1 MKRSAHDGLHV
12 RGAAPAKAALACLLA
27 LATLACV
34 SSASALSWS
43 RVQPHQRPYA
53 ICEAGR
59 MADYINAEWA
69 DFNDGAQ
76 LPDKY
81 VGYLNIFLYTDQLGK
96 VGQLNSHTY
105 AGKPAG
111 AIDFV
116 ESLRTANGKNDVG
129 PIIASRLVLL
139 QADKTMPV
147 YLLSL
152 RRTKWVVYQTLPDM
166 ETVQEYQTSDSIWMM
181 QFRGNEL
188 FLLRQAD
195 ELAPTAARRAN
206 LLTEEVDCEAL
217 WRRDA

>member
-1 MKRSAHDGLHV
+1 MKRGTRDGFRGRPLSPVKSALTCFL
-12 RGAAPAKAALACLLA
+12 ALAALAG
-27 LATLACV
+27 T

-43 RVQPHQRPYA
+43 RVPPHQRPYA

-59 MADYINAEWA
+59 LADYINAEWA
-69 DFNDGAQ
+69 DFHDRVR

-105 AGKPAG
+105 DGKPAG

-116 ESLRTANGKNDVG
+116 ESLRTANGKDDVG
-129 PIIASRLVLL
+129 PIVASRLVLL

-152 RRTKWVVYQTLPDM
+152 RRTKWEIYQTLPDM
-166 ETVQEYQTSDSIWMM
+166 ETVQEYQTSESIWMM
-181 QFRGNEL
+181 QFKGNEL
-188 FLLRQAD
+188 NLMRQAD
-195 ELAPTAARRAN
+195 ELAPAAARGVN
-206 LLTEEVDCEAL
+206 LLTQKFDCEAL

>member
-1 MKRSAHDGLHV
+1 MESARDGFRV
-12 RGAAPAKAALACLLA
+12 RQVSSLKAALACLVA
-27 LATLACV
+27 LAALAGV

-43 RVQPHQRPYA
+43 RLPPHQRPYA

-69 DFNDGAQ
+69 DFNHGAR

-81 VGYLNIFLYTDQLGK
+81 VGYLNIFLYADQLGK
-96 VGQLNSHTY
+96 VGQLNSHSY
-105 AGKPAG
+105 DGKPAG

-129 PIIASRLVLL
+129 PIVASRLVLL

-152 RRTKWVVYQTLPDM
+152 RRTKWEVYQTLPDM
-166 ETVQEYQTSDSIWMM
+166 ETVQEYQTSESVWMM

-188 FLLRQAD
+188 YLMRQAD
-195 ELAPTAARRAN
+195 ELAPTAARTAN
-206 LLTEEVDCEAL
+206 LLPRKIDCAAL
-217 WRRDA
+217 WSRDA